1 MFGLKKRR
9 REKVRSLPF
18 PPEWLPIVERSV
30 PRFRNL
36 SETDR
41 QELLGDIRVFL
52 DEKRFEG
59 CGGLALTDEIRVTI
73 AAQACL
79 LLLHRKNDD
88 YPRLDSILVYPHA
101 YRAEGKKV
109 SPGGFIRE
117 GAETRAGESWSR
129 GAVVLSWDDVKK
141 SASDLRDGH
150 NVVLHE
156 FAHQLDQEN
165 GDADGTPPLPDRSR
179 YTAWARVLGGE
190 YRELVREIGKGHRT
204 DIDPY
209 GALSPAEFFAVVTEC
224 FFEKPA
230 ALRRRHP
237 ELYRQISLFYGQ
249 DPAEQGEP
257 GFRVQ
262 GSGAQR

>member
-9 REKVRSLPF
+9 RKKIGVQPF
-18 PPEWLPIVERSV
+18 PSDWLPIVEKNI
-30 PRFRNL
+30 PRFQSL
-36 SETDR
+36 PAKDR
-41 QELLGDIRVFL
+41 RELLKDILIFL
-52 DEKRFEG
+52 AEKNFEG
-59 CGGLALTDEIRVTI
+59 CGGLSLTDEIRVTI

-88 YPRLDSILVYPHA
+88 YPRLQSILVYPHA
-101 YRAEGKKV
+101 YRVDGKKV
-109 SPGGFIRE
+109 SSGGFIRE
-117 GAETRAGESWSR
+117 GPEIRAGESWSS

-156 FAHQLDQEN
+156 FAHQLDQED
-165 GDADGTPPLPDRSR
+165 GVADGIPVLGERSR
-179 YTAWARVLGGE
+179 YTAWARVLGRE
-190 YRELVREIGKGHRT
+190 YRELVSEIEKGHRT

-237 ELYRQISLFYGQ
+237 ELYQELRLFYRQ
-249 DPAEQGEP
+249 DPP
-257 GFRVQ
+257 
-262 GSGAQR
+262 S

>member
-1 MFGLKKRR
+1 MFGLKNRR
-9 REKVRSLPF
+9 RKKISTQPF
-18 PPEWLPIVERSV
+18 PPDWLPIVEKNI
-30 PRFRNL
+30 PRFQAL
-36 SETDR
+36 PAEDR
-41 QELLGDIRVFL
+41 RELLKDILIFL
-52 DEKRFEG
+52 AEKNFEG
-59 CGGLALTDEIRVTI
+59 CGGLSLTDEIRVTI

-88 YPRLDSILVYPHA
+88 YPRLQSILVYPHA
-101 YRAEGKKV
+101 YRVDGKKV
-109 SPGGFIRE
+109 SSGGFIRE
-117 GAETRAGESWSR
+117 GPEIRAGESWSR

-156 FAHQLDQEN
+156 FAHQLDQED
-165 GDADGTPPLPDRSR
+165 GAADGIPVLGERSR
-179 YTAWARVLGGE
+179 YTAWARVLGRE
-190 YRELVREIGKGHRT
+190 YRELVSEIEKGHRT

-237 ELYRQISLFYGQ
+237 ELYRQLRLFYRQ
-249 DPAEQGEP
+249 DPP
-257 GFRVQ
+257 
-262 GSGAQR
+262 S

>member
-9 REKVRSLPF
+9 RKKIVARPF
-18 PPEWLPIVERSV
+18 PPDWLPIVEKNI
-30 PRFRNL
+30 PRFQAL
-36 SETDR
+36 PAEDR
-41 QELLGDIRVFL
+41 RELLKDILIFL
-52 DEKRFEG
+52 TEKNFEG
-59 CGGLALTDEIRVTI
+59 CGGLSLTDEIRVTI

-88 YPRLDSILVYPHA
+88 YPRLQSILVYPRA
-101 YRAEGKKV
+101 YRVDGKKV
-109 SPGGFIRE
+109 SSGGFIRE
-117 GAETRAGESWSR
+117 GPEIRAGESWSS

-156 FAHQLDQEN
+156 FAHQLDQED
-165 GDADGTPPLPDRSR
+165 GAADGIPVLGERSR
-179 YTAWARVLGGE
+179 YTAWARVLGRE
-190 YRELVREIGKGHRT
+190 YRELVSEIEKGHRT

-237 ELYRQISLFYGQ
+237 ELYQELRLFYRQ
-249 DPAEQGEP
+249 DPP
-257 GFRVQ
+257 
-262 GSGAQR
+262 S

>member
-9 REKVRSLPF
+9 RKKIVARPF
-18 PPEWLPIVERSV
+18 PPDWLPIVEKNI
-30 PRFRNL
+30 PRFQAL
-36 SETDR
+36 PAEDR
-41 QELLGDIRVFL
+41 RELLKDILIFL
-52 DEKRFEG
+52 TEKNFEG
-59 CGGLALTDEIRVTI
+59 CGGLSLTDEIRVTI

-88 YPRLDSILVYPHA
+88 YPRLQSILVYPSA
-101 YRAEGKKV
+101 YRVDGKKV
-109 SPGGFIRE
+109 SSGGFIRE
-117 GAETRAGESWSR
+117 GPEIRAGESWSS

-141 SASDLRDGH
+141 SVSDLRDGH

-156 FAHQLDQEN
+156 FAHQLDQED
-165 GDADGTPPLPDRSR
+165 GAADGIPVLGERSR
-179 YTAWARVLGGE
+179 YTAWARVLGRE
-190 YRELVREIGKGHRT
+190 YRELVSEIEKGHRT

-237 ELYRQISLFYGQ
+237 ELYRQLRLFYRQ
-249 DPAEQGEP
+249 DPP
-257 GFRVQ
+257 
-262 GSGAQR
+262 S

>member
-9 REKVRSLPF
+9 RKKIGVQPF
-18 PPEWLPIVERSV
+18 PSDWLPIVEKNIPSFQAL
-30 PRFRNL
+30 PAK
-36 SETDR
+36 DR
-41 QELLGDIRVFL
+41 RELLKDILIFL
-52 DEKRFEG
+52 AEKNFEG
-59 CGGLALTDEIRVTI
+59 CGGLSLTDEIRVTI

-88 YPRLDSILVYPHA
+88 YPRLQSILVYPRA
-101 YRAEGKKV
+101 YRVDGKKV
-109 SPGGFIRE
+109 SSGGFIRE
-117 GAETRAGESWSR
+117 GPEIRAGESWSS

-156 FAHQLDQEN
+156 FAHQLDQED
-165 GDADGTPPLPDRSR
+165 GAADGIPVLGERSR
-179 YTAWARVLGGE
+179 YTAWARVLGRE
-190 YRELVREIGKGHRT
+190 YRELVSEIEKGHRT

-237 ELYRQISLFYGQ
+237 ELYQELRLFYRQ
-249 DPAEQGEP
+249 DPA
-257 GFRVQ
+257 
-262 GSGAQR
+262 S

>member
-9 REKVRSLPF
+9 RKKIVARPF
-18 PPEWLPIVERSV
+18 PPDWLPIVEKNI
-30 PRFRNL
+30 PRFQAL
-36 SETDR
+36 PAEDR
-41 QELLGDIRVFL
+41 RELLKDILIFL
-52 DEKRFEG
+52 TEKNFEG
-59 CGGLALTDEIRVTI
+59 CGGLSLTDEIRVTI

-88 YPRLDSILVYPHA
+88 YPRLQSILVYPRA
-101 YRAEGKKV
+101 YRVDGKKV
-109 SPGGFIRE
+109 SSGGFIRE
-117 GAETRAGESWSR
+117 GPEIRAGESWSS

-156 FAHQLDQEN
+156 FAHQLDQED
-165 GDADGTPPLPDRSR
+165 GVADGIPVLGERSR
-179 YTAWARVLGGE
+179 YTAWARVLGRE
-190 YRELVREIGKGHRT
+190 YRELVSEIEKGHRT

-237 ELYRQISLFYGQ
+237 ELYQELRLFYRQ
-249 DPAEQGEP
+249 DPP
-257 GFRVQ
+257 
-262 GSGAQR
+262 S